1 MEILIVSATEFEIK
15 PILQHFNINTKSNNL
30 FFHNYK
36 NLNISVLITGITY
49 PLLMYKLTKV
59 LNKNKFDLI
68 INAGIAGSYNNNLN
82 TGSIVNVKSEVF
94 SDMIIE
100 DNEKIYTLFEKGL
113 ININEFPYINGE
125 LINNTIYNNK
135 VINNLPK
142 VKAVTSNTLHGNK
155 VNIEKIKQIF
165 QPDIETMEG
174 AGFFYV
180 CISEKIP
187 FFQIRGI
194 SNFVEPLNKEKW
206 DIKTPIININNTIL
220 EILDEESN
228 KFE

>member
-15 PILQHFNINTKSNNL
+15 PILQHFNINTNANNL

-36 NLNISVLITGITY
+36 NLNISVLITGISY

-59 LNKNKFDLI
+59 LNKNKFDLV

-82 TGSIVNVKSEVF
+82 LGNIVNVKSEVF

-100 DNEKIYTLFEKGL
+100 DNENTYTLFEKGL
-113 ININEFPYINGE
+113 ISKNEFPFLNGE
-125 LINNTIYNNK
+125 LLNNTTYNNK
-135 VINNLPK
+135 AINNLLK

-155 VNIEKIKQIF
+155 ANIEKVEQKF

-180 CISEKIP
+180 CLSEKIL

-206 DIKTPIININNTIL
+206 DIKTSVIKLNDTII

-228 KFE
+228 KL